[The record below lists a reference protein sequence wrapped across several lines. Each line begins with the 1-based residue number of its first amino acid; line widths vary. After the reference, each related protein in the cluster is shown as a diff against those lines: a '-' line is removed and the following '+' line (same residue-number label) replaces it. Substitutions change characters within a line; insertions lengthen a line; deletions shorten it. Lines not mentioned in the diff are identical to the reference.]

1 MQSAKV
7 PSPSSAGGYTFE
19 YPWEQDYIVVVGMV
33 GLVGLVWLVW
43 LVGLVGDDERD
54 AEGIHQV

>member
-19 YPWEQDYIVVVGMV
+19 YPWEQDYIVVVGVV
-33 GLVGLVWLVW
+33 GEVGG
-43 LVGLVGDDERD
+43 VGG
-54 AEGIHQV
+54 